1 MRTDVSDISKT
12 NLSSPYTHN
21 TLSKAVQTVAVIK
34 LVEDVGR
41 LRHRS
46 EIIIA

>member
-34 LVEDVGR
+34 LVEKLVEDVV
-41 LRHRS
+41 RS